1 MILVLFKHHRK
12 QAWMEYFSSE
22 DRDHSH
28 SSTTATAVVG
38 FGRGSGTAG
47 IRGLISGAE
56 NFKDSLETSLE
67 GGGEEGDTESTA
79 EQNRRGKDG
88 GFRDTKAMK

>member
-1 MILVLFKHHRK
+1 MILVLFDHHRQK
-12 QAWMEYFSSE
+12 ARMECFLSE

-47 IRGLISGAE
+47 IRGLIAGVE
-56 NFKDSLETSLE
+56 NFKESLETSLE
-67 GGGEEGDTESTA
+67 GGGEEGTGREVVEEEECGLSFLTLHPEA
-79 EQNRRGKDG
+79 S
-88 GFRDTKAMK
+88 

>member
-1 MILVLFKHHRK
+1 MALILFDHHRK
-12 QAWMEYFSSE
+12 IAKIECFLGE

-47 IRGLISGAE
+47 IRGLIAGVE

-67 GGGEEGDTESTA
+67 EV
-79 EQNRRGKDG
+79 
-88 GFRDTKAMK
+88 